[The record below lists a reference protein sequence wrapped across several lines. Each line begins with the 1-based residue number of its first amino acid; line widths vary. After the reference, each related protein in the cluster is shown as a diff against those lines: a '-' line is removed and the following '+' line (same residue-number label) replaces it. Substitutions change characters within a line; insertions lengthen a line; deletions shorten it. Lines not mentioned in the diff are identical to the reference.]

1 MHRLTSHAQHNAFML
16 SPSGHHPLK
25 RSRTPYDSDAIP
37 FNSAPSND
45 LMEKDTSV
53 EDAKKAHLQDLYL
66 RTEQQIARLFDGKQQ
81 LWSGDQDDVAG
92 VDVVSEGPAQDSQPL
107 PAPPPKRAARTI
119 TEDDYGDEDDEEE
132 ESQQARP
139 APTSPLQARNAPT
152 FKINDAPSTPILV
165 PSLSRISTMA
175 SLPDQA
181 KTSEEARKQL
191 EEEKKAA
198 QDAAKESFQ
207 AMFYTLE
214 NDRDAMLEQ
223 QKLDEL
229 DRQVEAEAA
238 GEEAEAAKGDDP
250 EAPARQGT
258 LSNTNLGAATLTLKH
273 LIGRIDAK
281 RIMVQASDQQLRSL
295 MSEVRKNRSKWAN
308 EDRVGQEEL
317 YESAERVLMELKA
330 RTEWSAPFLQKVNK
344 REAPDYYHVIK
355 HPMDIG
361 TMLKKL
367 KSLAYHSKKEFCG
380 DLDLIWNNCFRY
392 NANPEHVLRKKAE
405 HMKRETAK
413 LTPLIPDITIRSRA
427 EVEAEEK
434 RLQTDFD
441 DGEESDDEPLKTTRG
456 RKAPGKSSKKGASTA
471 RKAPSSDDDAIPA
484 PDVKAQGVLANLKN
498 EHLRG
503 DADST
508 REGSLVGFSTPPR
521 GDTPT
526 INGAASQA
534 DASEMEVAD
543 ITMLGSQPTEELEQE
558 DDEYKTWKQVTKQDR
573 AQVAALR
580 HRLFKGDKLNPEE
593 PALLRSKAGMRRW
606 MRLQKSFMPDAARED
621 SNSGAKQDAVDGA
634 AMSLQEEIADADDSV
649 LPDYYDPLIAVPQM
663 NDRISWKEDVDGHII
678 EQREECLRVV
688 PQGYFTSPGGR
699 LASKLGAN
707 MRQMQETRKIVAK
720 IAIVKQMQ
728 VQTQVRRS

>member
-1 MHRLTSHAQHNAFML
+1 L
-16 SPSGHHPLK
+16 
-25 RSRTPYDSDAIP
+25 I
-37 FNSAPSND
+37 
-45 LMEKDTSV
+45 EKDTSV

-66 RTEQQIARLFDGKQQ
+66 RTEHQIARLFDGKQR
-81 LWSGDQDDVAG
+81 LWSSGGDDPGETTTGKDG
-92 VDVVSEGPAQDSQPL
+92 TAQVEL
-107 PAPPPKRAARTI
+107 PPPQPPKRAVRTI
-119 TEDDYGDEDDEEE
+119 TEDDYGDEEEDEE
-132 ESQQARP
+132 ESQETRP
-139 APTSPLQARNAPT
+139 APISPLQARNAPT
-152 FKINDAPSTPILV
+152 FKINDAPTTPILT
-165 PSLSRISTMA
+165 PSLSRISTIT
-175 SLPDQA
+175 SLPEPA

-238 GEEAEAAKGDDP
+238 GEEAEAAKGDDNDNDNTGP
-250 EAPARQGT
+250 RQGT

-308 EDRVGQEEL
+308 EERVGQEEL

-367 KSLAYHSKKEFCG
+367 KGLQYHSKKEFCS

-471 RKAPSSDDDAIPA
+471 RKAPPTDEEAIPA
-484 PDVKAQGVLANLKN
+484 PDAKAQGTLANLKS

-521 GDTPT
+521 GDTPAL
-526 INGAASQA
+526 NGAASQA
-534 DASEMEVAD
+534 DASEMEVDA
-543 ITMLGSQPTEELEQE
+543 TMIGSQPTEELEQE

-573 AQVAALR
+573 AQVAASR
-580 HRLFKGDKLNPEE
+580 HRLFKGDKLNAEE

-606 MRLQKSFMPDAARED
+606 MKQQKSRVADNAQESSD
-621 SNSGAKQDAVDGA
+621 SNAKPDAVDGA
-634 AMSLQEEIADADDSV
+634 TTSLQEEIADADDSV
-649 LPDYYDPLIAVPQM
+649 LPDYYDPLVAVPQI
-663 NDRISWKEDVDGHII
+663 NETISWKEDVDGHII

-688 PQGYFTSPGGR
+688 PEGYFTSPQGR
-699 LASKLGAN
+699 LPSKISTN

-728 VQTQVRRS
+728 VQTQVCMSTYQ

>member
-1 MHRLTSHAQHNAFML
+1 MM
-16 SPSGHHPLK
+16 
-25 RSRTPYDSDAIP
+25 D
-37 FNSAPSND
+37 
-45 LMEKDTSV
+45 KDTSV

-66 RTEQQIARLFDGKQQ
+66 RTQHQIAKLFDGKQH
-81 LWSGDQDDVAG
+81 LWSSRDNESIKVTIGNNGTAQDDL
-92 VDVVSEGPAQDSQPL
+92 PPPL
-107 PAPPPKRAARTI
+107 PKRAARTI
-119 TEDDYGDEDDEEE
+119 TEDDYGDEEDDEEE
-132 ESQQARP
+132 SQDAQP
-139 APTSPLQARNAPT
+139 APASPLQARNAPT
-152 FKINDAPSTPILV
+152 FKINNVPTTPIPAPSLG
-165 PSLSRISTMA
+165 RISTIA
-175 SLPDQA
+175 SSPDPS
-181 KTSEEARKQL
+181 KTSEEVRKQL

-238 GEEAEAAKGDDP
+238 GEEADAAKGDGHGNAGP
-250 EAPARQGT
+250 RQGT

-308 EDRVGQEEL
+308 EERVGQEEL

-344 REAPDYYHVIK
+344 REAPDYYHIIK

-367 KSLAYHSKKEFCG
+367 KGLQYHSKKEFCG

-471 RKAPSSDDDAIPA
+471 RKAPPSDEEAIPA
-484 PDVKAQGVLANLKN
+484 PDAKAQGVLVNLKN
-498 EHLRG
+498 EHLRA

-526 INGAASQA
+526 LHGAASQA
-534 DASEMEVAD
+534 DASEMEIAD
-543 ITMLGSQPTEELEQE
+543 VTMIGSQPTEELEQE

-573 AQVAALR
+573 AQVAASR

-606 MRLQKSFMPDAARED
+606 MRQQKSLVIDQVQESSD
-621 SNSGAKQDAVDGA
+621 SGAKPEAVEGA
-634 AMSLQEEIADADDSV
+634 ATSLQEEIADADDSV
-649 LPDYYDPLIAVPQM
+649 LPDYYDPLVAVPQI
-663 NDRISWKEDVDGHII
+663 NETISWKEDVDGHII

-688 PQGYFTSPGGR
+688 PEGFFTSPGGR
-699 LASKLGAN
+699 LPSKIGAN

-728 VQTQVRRS
+728 VQTQVCVITHYYLSQQVG